1 MEYIF
6 KPGIK
11 GKPVFVLL
19 HGTGG
24 DERDLLPLAEMLD
37 KDYGVLSVRGQEPE
51 NGMNRFFKRTGMGQY
66 DLENLDFRGRELLD
80 FVKEQAEKNDFNVED
95 AIFVGF
101 SNGSNIAINMLLRE
115 DANFKRAI
123 LFAPLYSIELDD
135 NKDLSGLDVFISMG
149 KNDQMA
155 SMRDNETVIELF
167 KSRGARVEEYWVNGH
182 ELTGD
187 AVMAAKDWLN
197 K

>member
-24 DERDLLPLAEMLD
+24 DERDLLQLAEMLD

-80 FVKEQAEKNDFNVED
+80 FVKEQAEKNDFNVEN

-135 NKDLSGLDVFISMG
+135 KKDLSGLNVFISMG
-149 KNDQMA
+149 KNDPMA
-155 SMRDNETVIELF
+155 SVRDNETVIELF

-187 AVMAAKDWLN
+187 AVMAAKYWLN

>member
-135 NKDLSGLDVFISMG
+135 KKDLSGLDVFISMG
-149 KNDQMA
+149 KNDPMA

-187 AVMAAKDWLN
+187 AVMAANYWLN

>member
-101 SNGSNIAINMLLRE
+101 SNGSNIAINMLLQE
-115 DANFKRAI
+115 DVNFKRAI
-123 LFAPLYSIELDD
+123 LFSPLYSIELDD
-135 NKDLSGLDVFISMG
+135 KKDLSGLDVFISMG
-149 KNDQMA
+149 KNDPTA

-187 AVMAAKDWLN
+187 AVMVAKYWLN

>member
-24 DERDLLPLAEMLD
+24 DERDLLQLAEMLD

-80 FVKEQAEKNDFNVED
+80 FVKEQAEKNDFNVEN

-115 DANFKRAI
+115 DAYFKRAI

-135 NKDLSGLDVFISMG
+135 KKDLSGLNVFISMG
-149 KNDQMA
+149 KNDPMA
-155 SMRDNETVIELF
+155 SVRDNETVIELF

-187 AVMAAKDWLN
+187 AVMAAKYWLN

>member
-101 SNGSNIAINMLLRE
+101 SNGSNIAINMLL
-115 DANFKRAI
+115 
-123 LFAPLYSIELDD
+123 
-135 NKDLSGLDVFISMG
+135 
-149 KNDQMA
+149 
-155 SMRDNETVIELF
+155 
-167 KSRGARVEEYWVNGH
+167 
-182 ELTGD
+182 
-187 AVMAAKDWLN
+187 
-197 K
+197 